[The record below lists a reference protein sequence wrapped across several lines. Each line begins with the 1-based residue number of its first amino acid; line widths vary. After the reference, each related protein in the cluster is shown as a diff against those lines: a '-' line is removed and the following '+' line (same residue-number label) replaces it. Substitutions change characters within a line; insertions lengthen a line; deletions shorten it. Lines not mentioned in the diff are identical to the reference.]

1 MSNVVIPNELKINI
15 KTNIPGY
22 QIIRYKPSMTL
33 PNDKVDDSIHFNPL
47 VKLKPSII
55 KSLPKDIQIKEFFN
69 KGLFQS
75 LINTHGFVKAKTL
88 REATSEGYVDNNIQV
103 ILDTI
108 FQTNNVLYI
117 NKQPYAIVD
126 VQWTKGD
133 WKIDKK
139 IQQMPDL
146 ESSKITD
153 PYLYTSI
160 VKDEIISGEQELGAL
175 PENILYGPNYTG
187 PTNVAKGVQQNP
199 PSSPPPL
206 PPKPPPMPGKNGK
219 PLPPYP
225 YPQPYPYQYPPIMP
239 PPPPYPYPYPQPY
252 PQPYPYQYP
261 YPAIMPPPSTP
272 PPNKPP
278 KISQIDYGP
287 LTPMQPPVLTYS
299 KASST
304 DLKNYFQQRNY
315 YTMINTIFQNMN
327 DNEKKLVVKI
337 LRETTP
343 IDAKYDVNN
352 ISKKAYDASITP
364 GLKVVSNKAGGD
376 CFFLAVADAI
386 NYYNANCS
394 NMAER
399 IIYNNYGNKLS
410 FTQLSLR
417 EIVAYRLSNL
427 PQTEYQRLYEYA
439 QNNVM
444 FLNNEFKQ
452 VYDDYIANTGQ
463 PMTSEIFFDNINNI
477 YLSGDNFLVSKP
489 KTMSPET
496 LKTPFTIMN
505 KSNYIEYIKSPEYWA
520 DFFTIDTLCDIL
532 GLNIITIQN
541 RGGIMSVPYI
551 SNSNNRWTR
560 YMFLYFKN
568 NHYELVTFDYTFRV
582 KVSEPKFYEK
592 KTSVKEVIFNKGG
605 NIFPPFYIIFLV
617 FASYYIN
624 VIDEKNKGAFQI
636 FPNNLLALL
645 DNIFKNI
652 LKNPNNST
660 KTFIN
665 LVREFFHPTILREN
679 NNAGTID
686 IDGGSNERT
695 GTGMGGAP
703 TYSNQPRYA
712 RPYPYQNQPMFYQR
726 PVQMQMPYVSSYL
739 KNQNPLESN
748 KTSISYYITINMEL
762 HRGTSLSKEELS
774 NVKCKQR
781 WNAVRKSYA
790 DMRGL
795 EYTTLP
801 DYSNLPES
809 KSQNK
814 NQNQNQNQNQNNYTR
829 KNISTPVGQKDGIRS
844 INNRT
849 RRVYI

>member
-1 MSNVVIPNELKINI
+1 
-15 KTNIPGY
+15 
-22 QIIRYKPSMTL
+22 
-33 PNDKVDDSIHFNPL
+33 
-47 VKLKPSII
+47 
-55 KSLPKDIQIKEFFN
+55 
-69 KGLFQS
+69 
-75 LINTHGFVKAKTL
+75 
-88 REATSEGYVDNNIQV
+88 
-103 ILDTI
+103 
-108 FQTNNVLYI
+108 
-117 NKQPYAIVD
+117 
-126 VQWTKGD
+126 
-133 WKIDKK
+133 
-139 IQQMPDL
+139 
-146 ESSKITD
+146 
-153 PYLYTSI
+153 
-160 VKDEIISGEQELGAL
+160 
-175 PENILYGPNYTG
+175 
-187 PTNVAKGVQQNP
+187 
-199 PSSPPPL
+199 
-206 PPKPPPMPGKNGK
+206 
-219 PLPPYP
+219 
-225 YPQPYPYQYPPIMP
+225 MP
-239 PPPPYPYPYPQPY
+239 PPPPYPY

-261 YPAIMPPPSTP
+261 YPAIMPPQ

-278 KISQIDYGP
+278 KVLQIDYGP
-287 LTPMQPPVLTYS
+287 LTPLQPPVLTYS

-624 VIDEKNKGAFQI
+624 IIDEKNKGAFQI

-652 LKNPNNST
+652 LKTQNNST

-679 NNAGTID
+679 NNAAGPID
-686 IDGGSNERT
+686 IHGGSNERT
-695 GTGMGGAP
+695 GTETETETGGAP
-703 TYSNQPRYA
+703 TYLNQQRYT
-712 RPYPYQNQPMFYQR
+712 RPYPYQRPMT
-726 PVQMQMPYVSSYL
+726 MQMPYVSSYL
-739 KNQNPLESN
+739 KNQNPLETN

-762 HRGTSLSKEELS
+762 HRGKTLSKEELS
-774 NVKCKQR
+774 NAKCTQR

-795 EYTTLP
+795 EYTMLP
-801 DYSNLPES
+801 DYSNLPQS
-809 KSQNK
+809 KSQSK
-814 NQNQNQNQNQNNYTR
+814 NYTR
-829 KNISTPVGQKDGIRS
+829 KNTYTPTSTPFAQKPGVRS

-849 RRVYI
+849 RRVYM